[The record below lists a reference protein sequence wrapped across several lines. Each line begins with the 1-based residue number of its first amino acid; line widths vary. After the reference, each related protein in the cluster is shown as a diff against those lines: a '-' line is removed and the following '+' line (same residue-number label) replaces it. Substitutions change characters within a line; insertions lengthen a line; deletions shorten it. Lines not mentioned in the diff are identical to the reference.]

1 MEEELIYKEY
11 DMLHKEIEQKIS
23 LQNNLLIFMI
33 TTTVTII
40 TLAIKS
46 DSLLLYLFPFLLLFQ

>member
-11 DMLHKEIEQKIS
+11 DMLHQEIEQKIS